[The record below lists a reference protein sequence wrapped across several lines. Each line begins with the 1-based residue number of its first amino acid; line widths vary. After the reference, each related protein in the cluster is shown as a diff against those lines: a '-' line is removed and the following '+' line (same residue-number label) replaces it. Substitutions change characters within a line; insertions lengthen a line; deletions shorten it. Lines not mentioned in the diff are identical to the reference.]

1 MRVRVSSRTV
11 VVVAVALIAA
21 LAFAATAGAEKRY
34 RDDVFKKVKV
44 QRDLVY
50 GSAPVNGQPQDLK
63 LDLYTPK
70 GDEVKKRPVA
80 IWVHGGGFSSGDKA
94 DPASPAPALARE
106 FARKGYVSASINYR
120 LLATGECSGATVAQC
135 YDAAVQAVHDAQTAV
150 AFLRANAKSFGI
162 DRKRIAIGGES
173 AGAITATGVGVLDGD
188 PGDGSGP
195 ADPSRAVGAFSSI
208 SGGLPG
214 ALFVDASSAPGILF
228 ASVDDPLVPYSWS
241 VETYDKLVGLGIPSR
256 LTAFPG
262 NDHVPFEQYGDVIEK
277 QSAKFFYG
285 ELDLKNAK
293 A

>member
-11 VVVAVALIAA
+11 VVAAIALIAA
-21 LAFAATAGAEKRY
+21 LALAATASADKRY
-34 RDDVFKKVKV
+34 RDDVFKKIKV

-94 DPASPAPALARE
+94 DGPAPVLAQE

-120 LLATGECSGATVAQC
+120 LLATGSCSGDTVAQC
-135 YDAAVQAVHDAQTAV
+135 YDAAVQAVHDAQAAV
-150 AFLRANAKSFGI
+150 AFLRAKAKPFGI

-173 AGAITATGVGVLDGD
+173 AGAVTATGVGALNGD

-195 ADPSRAVGAFSSI
+195 ADPATTVGAFSSI

-214 ALFVDASSAPGILF
+214 ALFVDENSAPGILF
-228 ASVDDPLVPYSWS
+228 ASVDDPLVPYTWS
-241 VETYDKLVGLGIPSR
+241 VETYDKLVSLGIPSK
-256 LTAFPG
+256 LTTFPG
-262 NDHVPFEQYGDVIEK
+262 NVHVPFEQYGDVIEK

-285 ELDLKNAK
+285 ALDLEHAK
-293 A
+293 S